1 MRFHADLHVHSKY
14 SRATS
19 RDLDLEHLAQWACR
33 KGIGV
38 VGTGDFTHPA
48 WRAELK
54 AKLVPAEPGLYR
66 LRDDIEQAV
75 AQALPAACRAPV
87 RFMLEVEISTI
98 YKKGDRTRKIHHL
111 IYAPDFETVDR
122 MSARLARI
130 GNIASDG
137 RPILGLDSR
146 DLLEIA
152 LESGPHAYL
161 VPAHIWTPWFA
172 ALGSQSGFDSIA
184 DCYGDLADRI
194 FAVETG
200 LSSDPP
206 MNWRVSFLDRY
217 RLTSNSDAH
226 SPGKLGREAT
236 TFDCAVDY
244 FAIKHALETGHGYSG
259 TVEFF
264 PDEGK
269 YHLDGHRKCEVR
281 LSPKETLAHD
291 GRCPVCGQPVT
302 IGVEHRV
309 GVLADRSE
317 QEVTPPVTAGEVT
330 NLVPLPEILSEL
342 TGSGTATLAVE
353 RSYDQAIARLGP
365 ELAIL
370 QAVPVED
377 IARAGSSL
385 LGEAITRLRA
395 GKVIRDPGY
404 DGEYGVIRLFEESEL
419 ERLTAGGLL
428 FDAPV
433 SKRKAPAKAK
443 APSDPAVDKEPSTP
457 KRPQLRLVSDQS
469 KSPASGILAE
479 LDPDQ
484 RAAAETV
491 EGPLLIVAG
500 PGSGKTRTLTHRI
513 AHLVAERGVAPEHCL
528 AITFTRRAAAEMR
541 DRLGRLLPGRAA
553 SASEGSGQRG
563 DSIARAHSASED
575 ARERADDT
583 CPEPCSSARAE
594 QVPIHTFHS
603 LGLAILRA
611 HASAAGLASGFR
623 VASEAERVALLIET
637 LDFTEHK
644 AERLLRAIS
653 REKRTQSWAGAEAA
667 DAIAA
672 YARALGTRNLI
683 DFDDLIALSV
693 RALVADAGVAARCR
707 GRWQWISVDE
717 FQDVDEQQYRLLNL
731 LAPPDA
737 NLCVIGDPNQAIY
750 GFRGADAS
758 CFDRFKHDYPAA
770 RTVRLARNYRSTGT
784 IVTASSQLMTAQL
797 PARAGEPIAEMVRDM
812 HERIAIHT
820 APTEG
825 AEAEAVVKTI
835 EQMIGGHTF
844 FSIDSGRGDGAGD
857 KSVSFGDFAVLY
869 RTDAQSAALCEALQ
883 RSGIPYKKSS
893 HAPLADQPAVR
904 ALLQRLGEAPDA
916 SLADAL
922 RAAAERLAGGAETDV
937 ALASE
942 ASGQRGHSISARA
955 GHSPE
960 EGSSARVTMAPALQ
974 RLCALADACGND
986 RARFLDAVT
995 LTTDAEFFDPRADRV
1010 SLLTL
1015 HAAKGLEFPVVFIA
1029 GLEDGL
1035 LPLYWGDP
1043 DQAALEEERRLF
1055 YVGMT
1060 RAKDKLILSR
1070 AEQRHWRGALRRL
1083 DPSPFLRDIEAELTK
1098 HQRMEPVRRKP
1109 QDRQLKLF

>member
-1 MRFHADLHVHSKY
+1 MHRMRFHADLHVHSKY

-19 RDLDLEHLAQWACR
+19 RDLDLEHLAAWACR

-48 WRAELK
+48 WCAELK
-54 AKLVPAEPGLYR
+54 AKLVPAEPGLFR
-66 LRDDIEQAV
+66 LRDDIAEAV
-75 AQALPAACRAPV
+75 AQTLPPACRADV

-98 YKKGDRTRKIHHL
+98 YKKGERTRKIHHL
-111 IYAPDFETVDR
+111 IYAPDFETVER

-172 ALGSQSGFDSIA
+172 ALGSQSGFDSIVE
-184 DCYGDLADRI
+184 CYGDLADRI

-236 TFDCAVDY
+236 TFDCERDY
-244 FAIKHALETGHGYSG
+244 FAIKHALETGHGYAG

-281 LSPKETLAHD
+281 LSPKETLAHG
-291 GRCPVCGQPVT
+291 GRCPVCGEPVT

-309 GVLADRSE
+309 EVLADRSE
-317 QEVTPPVTAGEVT
+317 QEATPPATAGEVS

-342 TGSGTATLAVE
+342 TGSGVATRTVE
-353 RSYDQAIARLGP
+353 NSYDQALARLGP
-365 ELAIL
+365 ELSIL
-370 QAVPVED
+370 QAVPAED
-377 IARAGSSL
+377 IARAGSTL
-385 LGEAITRLRA
+385 LGEAITRLRR
-395 GKVIRDPGY
+395 GQVIRDPGY
-404 DGEYGVIRLFEESEL
+404 DGEYGVIRLFEDSEL
-419 ERLTAGGLL
+419 KRLTAGGLL

-433 SKRKAPAKAK
+433 AKRKAPAKTK
-443 APSDPAVDKEPSTP
+443 AAPDPAPDEATSTR
-457 KRPQLRLVSDQS
+457 KRPQLRLISNQS
-469 KSPASGILAE
+469 SSGASGLLAA
-479 LDPDQ
+479 LDLDQ

-491 EGPLLIVAG
+491 DGPLLIVAG
-500 PGSGKTRTLTHRI
+500 PGSGKTRALTYRI

-541 DRLGRLLPGRAA
+541 ERLAGLLPGQA
-553 SASEGSGQRG
+553 
-563 DSIARAHSASED
+563 
-575 ARERADDT
+575 ERV
-583 CPEPCSSARAE
+583 C
-594 QVPIHTFHS
+594 IHTFHS
-603 LGLAILRA
+603 FGLALLRE
-611 HASAAGLASGFR
+611 HASAAGLHRGFR
-623 VASEAERVALLIET
+623 VASDAERVALLMQV
-637 LDFTEHK
+637 LDFTETK

-653 REKRTQSWAGAEAA
+653 KEKRTQSWAGPEAA

-672 YARALGTRNLI
+672 YARELALRDLI

-693 RALVADAGVAARCR
+693 RALVADAGVAALCR
-707 GRWQWISVDE
+707 ERYRWISVDE

-731 LAPPDA
+731 MAPHHTESLA

-758 CFDRFKHDYPAA
+758 CFDRFRHDYPTAKI
-770 RTVRLARNYRSTGT
+770 VRLARNYRSTGT
-784 IVTASSQLMTAQL
+784 IVTASSQLIA
-797 PARAGEPIAEMVRDM
+797 PREGAPIAEMVRDM

-820 APTEG
+820 APTER
-825 AEAEAVVKTI
+825 AEAEAVIKSI
-835 EQMIGGHTF
+835 EQMVGGHTF
-844 FSIDSGRGDGAGD
+844 FSIDSGRGNGAE
-857 KSVSFGDFAVLY
+857 KNVSFGDFAVLY

-883 RSGIPYKKSS
+883 RSGIPYKRSS
-893 HAPLADQPAVR
+893 HAPLADEPAVR
-904 ALLQRLGEAPDA
+904 ALLQELDGEGAATP
-916 SLADAL
+916 LADAL
-922 RAAAERLAGGAETDV
+922 RAAAERLEAHSAGATAV
-937 ALASE
+937 AL
-942 ASGQRGHSISARA
+942 
-955 GHSPE
+955 P
-960 EGSSARVTMAPALQ
+960 
-974 RLCALADACGND
+974 RLTALAASCGSD
-986 RARFLDAVT
+986 RVKFLDAVA
-995 LTTDAEFFDPRADRV
+995 LTTDVESYDPRADRV

-1015 HAAKGLEFPVVFIA
+1015 HAAKGLEFPVVFIV

-1035 LPLYWGDP
+1035 LPLYWSEP
-1043 DQAALEEERRLF
+1043 DEAALTEERRLF

-1060 RAKDKLILSR
+1060 RAKDRLILSR
-1070 AEQRHWRGALRRL
+1070 AEQRHWRGRL
-1083 DPSPFLRDIEAELTK
+1083 QRLEPSPFLRDIEAELTR
-1098 HQRMEPVRRKP
+1098 HQRMEPVRRKVP
-1109 QDRQLKLF
+1109 DRQLKLF